1 MAEKQAGGLSLRIG
15 LTLSQLQSDFL
26 AAEQTVKQGIAALNR
41 QQNLVR
47 IRMETE
53 TAGLDAVVDKT
64 KILEIQERSLTQL
77 LNMQRDKLILATAAY
92 QDYANS
98 KNANETVA
106 KKLETA
112 MERERLAVARLEA
125 QLKSLSAQKISVDT
139 SQLQEKI
146 SQLNSRIQ
154 HIRIQTDID
163 VSKLQ
168 GANAAFDAQKVHIAA
183 VTKELELQRQKL
195 IQLRESMYHSA
206 KNTGG
211 DSVQTLNIK
220 SNVLQQIQEISRLET
235 RLKELQG
242 TNINLQIRADSIR
255 QAEQAISENIARI
268 NARIEN
274 IRVKTDIDVSKLQG
288 ANAAFDAQK
297 VHIAAVTKELELQR
311 QKLIQLRESMYHSA
325 KNTGGDSVQT
335 LNIKSNVLQ
344 QIQEISRL
352 ETRLKELQ
360 GTNINLQIRAD
371 SIRQA
376 EQAISENIARINAR
390 IENIRVKTDID
401 LSRLGAAASEF
412 DKAKAHV
419 QGLNRELDLQNQKL
433 AELKRALGASVSAN
447 GLNNVKTINL
457 QTELQKQI
465 QAIDQLKAKIN
476 ELNKIEPPKTNSLLS
491 GYLNIKGDIAGK
503 LNQISSSF
511 YGIREASH
519 SADAAITKS
528 LEIIGAIP
536 HPAGRAVAALA
547 AIPLVIK
554 GVENS
559 LLEMAKP
566 AIAGGDSFYVMS
578 RGMQLSVGDM
588 GKLST
593 IAKVTGIE
601 ISEVNNSLR
610 RFSMQMTKAGEKNN
624 LAAQTMKRYG
634 AEIFDANG
642 RIKNA
647 IELSAELGKALKAA
661 EAEGNGAAFRDL
673 VGGKFWSGDFITYL
687 EDFSDNVEQAKKVVK
702 SGLSNPTWAHSI
714 QGEIN
719 TLNAQT
725 AQLGVAFSAALM
737 PVVAEFVPK
746 MTEQFGELVKVI
758 AANKENVKL
767 LGEAMALPVR
777 VLHEL
782 TGGVMNLSK
791 AIDDAKDKGTT
802 LGKVFA
808 KYGEYRDDVA
818 ALMSVA
824 PLTAL
829 TAIVAPVQGAT
840 DLAIAAYREE
850 IDEFKKAQAEAE
862 AAAKAKNYKKQA
874 EMTGAFGLSGLTIEQ
889 SQKLEGAEERLN
901 EEKIKREQETADII
915 YKLNHTSYE
924 NRLRDLENIKNEEL
938 NKIRETEELIK
949 NVTGQDKPLDDARFA
964 LFENVAAKQM
974 QIEDE
979 REARLDEIR
988 QRIAAADQTE
998 FEKRIASIE
1007 REKEAWIQAGMERAE
1022 AEQLAEQQ
1030 KADYVRNIEQE
1041 LSTNINSLHQSDLER
1056 QLARIEQ
1063 EKQAWIDKGASEAQ
1077 AEQLAQAQREQ
1088 AYQNQEKTL
1097 NEIRDSVASLD
1108 RTALENTLANIE
1120 KERQAWIQKGMDEI
1134 EAEELAQKKMA
1145 HAYEE
1150 TLEQER
1156 DTAEKNSKAIAQYYQ
1171 DAAKK
1176 RQAAEEEAE
1185 RKNKALREEA
1195 LNVLKQEADEFA
1207 TFLKDGYSGLEK
1219 LIQEKSGISPKL
1231 AKEMTPE
1238 NLEAYKAAKEDA
1250 QRSLLPN
1257 WTDPYSAEIKKSK
1270 LPENLNKTSQAANDA
1285 AKSLDGLAKS
1295 ALNAAGRD
1303 AQDFSASPE
1312 NVSTQGEPLRV
1323 YTKPDGSTEITN
1335 MSRPADATP
1344 INENFFAVANEA
1356 EQSLKSFS
1364 EQVQRSADEIAAP
1377 QSENY
1382 NSPSADTYQPVYAE
1396 APAEITNVLSS
1407 FGELSSVVQGVST
1420 NLSSMATTE
1429 NPHSYIEPELQS
1441 FIQTFQMMGTSA
1453 GEVTVRLSELSAAI
1467 ESLSLQQAN
1476 PSPTETKQPVNVN
1489 TSVSIEEAHAWDY
1502 DHIQELADMVADRIQ
1517 PVVVTAIGGD
1527 SNAY

>member
-1 MAEKQAGGLSLRIG
+1 MPKGDGKTLESLYLELGLDLSRLQADI
-15 LTLSQLQSDFL
+15 L
-26 AAEQTVKQGIAALNR
+26 AADRTVTENLGRLNREKNTIKLRVEADVAALDR
-41 QQNLVR
+41 VK
-47 IRMETE
+47 
-53 TAGLDAVVDKT
+53 DAAS
-64 KILEIQERSLTQL
+64 ILEIQERGLNQQL
-77 LNMQRDKLILATAAY
+77 ALSRDKLAILEAAY
-92 QDYANS
+92 KQVAANS
-98 KNANETVA
+98 NSTS
-106 KKLETA
+106 
-112 MERERLAVARLEA
+112 LAVQNAEKAFLKEKIAVGQLEA
-125 QLKSLSAQKISVDT
+125 QLKSLSAQKIFVDT
-139 SQLQEKI
+139 SQLQEKF
-146 SQLNSRIQ
+146 SQLNSKIQYVRIKA
-154 HIRIQTDID
+154 DID
-163 VSKLQ
+163 VSKLKDA
-168 GANAAFDAQKVHIAA
+168 GSIFDAQKVHIAA

-195 IQLRESMYHSA
+195 IQLRESMYQSA

-220 SNVLQQIQEISRLET
+220 SNVLQQIKEISRLET
-235 RLKELQG
+235 RLKELRG
-242 TNINLQIRADSIR
+242 MNINLQIRADSIK
-255 QAEQAISENIARI
+255 QAEQTISENIARI
-268 NARIEN
+268 NAKIEN
-274 IRVKTDIDVSKLQG
+274 IRVKTDIDV
-288 ANAAFDAQK
+288 
-297 VHIAAVTKELELQR
+297 
-311 QKLIQLRESMYHSA
+311 
-325 KNTGGDSVQT
+325 
-335 LNIKSNVLQ
+335 
-344 QIQEISRL
+344 
-352 ETRLKELQ
+352 
-360 GTNINLQIRAD
+360 
-371 SIRQA
+371 
-376 EQAISENIARINAR
+376 
-390 IENIRVKTDID
+390 
-401 LSRLGAAASEF
+401 SRLGAAASEF

-433 AELKRALGASVSAN
+433 AELKKALGSSVSAN

-491 GYLNIKGDIAGK
+491 GYLNIKGGVAGK

-536 HPAGRAVAALA
+536 HPAGKAVAALA

-578 RGMQLSVGDM
+578 RGMQLSVADM

-593 IAKVTGIE
+593 IAKVTGID
-601 ISEVNNSLR
+601 ISEVTNSLR

-624 LAAQTMKRYG
+624 LAAQTVKRYG

-661 EAEGNGAAFRDL
+661 QAEGNGAAFRDL

-687 EDFSDNVEQAKKVVK
+687 EDFADNVEQAKKVVK

-777 VLHEL
+777 VFHEL
-782 TGGVMNLSK
+782 TGGVISLSQ
-791 AIDDAKDKGTT
+791 AIDAAKDKGTT

-808 KYGEYRDDVA
+808 QYGEYRDDVA

-829 TAIVAPVQGAT
+829 TAMVVPAKGTT

-850 IDEFKKAQAEAE
+850 IDEYKKAQAEAE
-862 AAAKAKNYKKQA
+862 AAAKAKNEEKQA
-874 EMTGAFGLSGLTIEQ
+874 QMANAFGLSGLTIEQ
-889 SQKLEGAEERLN
+889 SQKLEGAETRLN
-901 EEKIKREQETADII
+901 EEKIKREQETADIV

-924 NRLRDLENIKNEEL
+924 NRLRDLENFKNEEL

-1007 REKEAWIQAGMERAE
+1007 KEKESWIQAGMERAE

-1041 LSTNINSLHQSDLER
+1041 LSSNINSLHQSDLER

-1063 EKQAWIDKGASEAQ
+1063 EKQAWIDNGASEVQ
-1077 AEQLAQAQREQ
+1077 VEQLAQAQRAQ
-1088 AYQNQEKTL
+1088 AYRNQEKIL

-1120 KERQAWIQKGMDEI
+1120 KERQSWIQKGMDEI

-1156 DTAEKNSKAIAQYYQ
+1156 DAAEKNSKAIAQAYQ

-1207 TFLKDGYSGLEK
+1207 TFLKEGYAGLEK
-1219 LIQEKSGISPKL
+1219 LMKDKLIKSGVDPEL
-1231 AKEMTPE
+1231 LKEMTPE
-1238 NLEAYKAAKEDA
+1238 KLEAYKSAREDA
-1250 QRSLLPN
+1250 QRSFLPN
-1257 WTDPYSAEIKKSK
+1257 WKDPYSAEIQKVK

-1285 AKSLDGLAKS
+1285 AKSLDVLSKS
-1295 ALNAAGRD
+1295 ALNAAGRGE
-1303 AQDFSASPE
+1303 QDFSERTE
-1312 NVSTQGEPLRV
+1312 NVATESKPLRV
-1323 YTKPDGSTEITN
+1323 YTRPDGSTEITN
-1335 MSRPADATP
+1335 FKGTGEAATMSND
-1344 INENFFAVANEA
+1344 FSVVAKEA

-1364 EQVQRSADEIAAP
+1364 EQTQRAAEEIAAP

-1382 NSPSADTYQPVYAE
+1382 NSMPADAYQPVYAE
-1396 APAEITNVLSS
+1396 APAEITSVINS
-1407 FGELSSVVQGVST
+1407 FGELTTVVQGVSA
-1420 NLSSMATTE
+1420 NLSSMAAPEYAATE
-1429 NPHSYIEPELQS
+1429 NPFSYIEPELQS
-1441 FIQTFQMMGTSA
+1441 FIQTFSIMGTSA

-1467 ESLSLQQAN
+1467 ERFSLQQEN
-1476 PSPTETKQPVNVN
+1476 SSPTETRQPVNVN

-1502 DHIQELADMVADRIQ
+1502 DHIQELADMVAIQIHIKIGEVETLHTEDWGAVPDDRQTRIE
-1517 PVVVTAIGGD
+1517 TIGGTVVQD
-1527 SNAY
+1527 FGGNNGGDTYSCKVTVETAAAQILSGYAYDRQFVTVRDVSGRELPNLRVVIKKYGYVERFEKNYYWAELEFWEV